1 MTDISY
7 EAKPVWRAYW
17 PAILLGIAT
26 LILSIGPFFILWAVF
41 DRRRKLYTVIEQ
53 KAEACQGIFRKT
65 SQSIELENLH
75 SVELTRT
82 AKQKLLGIGN
92 LTLTATECIGTEI
105 VFADISKP
113 AALKKQLEQFISNS
127 GA

>member
-1 MTDISY
+1 LTDISY

-17 PAILLGIAT
+17 PSILLGIAT
-26 LILSIGPFFILWAVF
+26 LIFSIGPFFILWAVF
-41 DRRRKLYTVIEQ
+41 DRRLKRYTVKEQ

-65 SQSIELENLH
+65 SKSIELENLQ

-92 LTLTATECIGTEI
+92 LTLTAKESIGTEI
-105 VFADISKP
+105 IFADISKP
-113 AALKKQLEQFISNS
+113 AALKKQLDQFISNS
-127 GA
+127 GD